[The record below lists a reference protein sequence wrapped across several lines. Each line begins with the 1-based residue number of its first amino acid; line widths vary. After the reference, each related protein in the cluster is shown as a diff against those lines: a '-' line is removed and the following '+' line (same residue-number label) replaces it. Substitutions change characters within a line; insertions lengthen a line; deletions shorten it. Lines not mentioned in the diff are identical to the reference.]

1 MAASGSPRQGIKASA
16 FSYAVTVLPI
26 FAVCLV
32 TATLVRG
39 QDASA
44 QGRGR
49 APAEPN
55 PLGQPLLDS
64 AGHTKEDAFLRAPL
78 APADAKYGDIDGN
91 RMKSQLLDFI
101 AISDRNRAAG
111 DLFWGRNVGT
121 SGHVDAENW
130 VDAQFRKNGL
140 VNIHRENFDL
150 RPQWIPKS
158 WAVTITAGVTALKL
172 DSVRPATGMASTPP
186 GGMDLDLVWAG
197 LGTEADYIGRDVK
210 GKAVLIQDLLT
221 PGVLNHAILYDGAL
235 ERAFHHGA
243 AAVGVVYGIADN
255 FALWERA
262 GGRPGF
268 NIGYQDSRRVID
280 LLGRG
285 QAVKVNLKMDSEMRS
300 GLKTASVLGTLP
312 GTTDEDI
319 IIMAHIDA
327 YFEGALDNGSGVVSM
342 IGLLEHFA
350 KIPQSQRRRNI
361 RFIGSAGHHGGP
373 GAAWLHERRDTEL
386 AKTALMINLEHV
398 AAVRTKYWGPHLR
411 MTTEV
416 SPMRW
421 WVYGSPSL
429 LEAALQSF
437 SRFNVGITSDMDPNA
452 SGEMG
457 SVARDAPS
465 IQVIT
470 SPEVKHT
477 EQDTAEWVPASGLEE
492 ITRAYARIIDET
504 NKLDRNQILPA
515 KQAAHR

>member
-1 MAASGSPRQGIKASA
+1 MKRLSIAMLVVAGA
-16 FSYAVTVLPI
+16 
-26 FAVCLV
+26 CL
-32 TATLVRG
+32 AQDPPVR
-39 QDASA
+39 
-44 QGRGR
+44 GRGR
-49 APAEPN
+49 GPAEPN

-64 AGHTKEDAFLRAPL
+64 AGHTKEDAYLRVPL
-78 APADAKYGDIDGN
+78 APADAKYGDIDGL
-91 RMKSQLLDFI
+91 RMKAQMKDFI

-121 SGHVDAENW
+121 SGHADAEDW
-130 VDAQFRKNGL
+130 VEAQFRKNGL
-140 VNIHRENFDL
+140 QSIHRETFDL

-158 WAVTITAGVTALKL
+158 WDVTFSSAGKTVKF
-172 DSVRPATGMASTPP
+172 DSVRAAAGMASTPP
-186 GGMDLDLVWAG
+186 GGLDLELVWAG
-197 LGTEADYIGRDVK
+197 LGSEADFIGRDVK

-221 PGVLNHAILYDGAL
+221 PGVLNHAIIYDGAL
-235 ERAFHHGA
+235 QRAYDHGA
-243 AAVGVVYGIADN
+243 AAVGVIYGIADN
-255 FALWERA
+255 FALWERS

-268 NIGYQDSRRVID
+268 NIGYQDGKRLLEV
-280 LLGRG
+280 LGRG
-285 QAVKVNLKMDSEMRS
+285 QPVKVNLKMESEMRS

-312 GTTDEDI
+312 GTTDEDV
-319 IIMAHIDA
+319 IIMAHIDG
-327 YFEGALDNGSGVVSM
+327 YFEGALDNGSGVASM

-350 KIPQSQRRRNI
+350 KVPQSQRRNI

-373 GAAWLHERRDTEL
+373 GAAWLHDRRQTEL

-421 WVYGSPSL
+421 WVYGSSGL
-429 LEAALQSF
+429 LEIALQSF
-437 SRFNVGITSDMDPNA
+437 SRFNVGITADMDPNA

-477 EQDTAEWVPASGLEE
+477 EQDTEEWVPAVGLEE
-492 ITRAYARIIDET
+492 ITRAYARIIDEL
-504 NKLDRNQILPA
+504 NKLDRKQILPA
-515 KQAAHR
+515 KQ